1 MVTCT
6 YKVKSHHKSL
16 GKQIQAI
23 ISDVKSKQELSWTIQ
38 GKFIIYFV
46 LFSSLWLLFFFT
58 VVNLLE
64 KSIVYCSLILNSLY
78 INA

>member
-6 YKVKSHHKSL
+6 YKVKNHHKSL

-38 GKFIIYFV
+38 G
-46 LFSSLWLLFFFT
+46 
-58 VVNLLE
+58 NL
-64 KSIVYCSLILNSLY
+64 
-78 INA
+78 

>member
-23 ISDVKSKQELSWTIQ
+23 LSDVKSKQELSWTIQ

-46 LFSSLWLLFFFT
+46 LFSSLWLLFFYSG
-58 VVNLLE
+58 
-64 KSIVYCSLILNSLY
+64 KSIRKNYCLLFTY
-78 INA
+78 T

>member
-23 ISDVKSKQELSWTIQ
+23 LSDLRSKQKLSRTIQ
-38 GKFIIYFV
+38 G
-46 LFSSLWLLFFFT
+46 
-58 VVNLLE
+58 
-64 KSIVYCSLILNSLY
+64 
-78 INA
+78 